1 MNPATEFLNPS
12 EAAKRLGVVSAKA
25 LRIYEQ
31 RGLIAPT
38 RTAAGWRAYGPDDL
52 RRATKIAALRSLGFS
67 LAPIA

>member
-1 MNPATEFLNPS
+1 MTSSAEFLNPS
-12 EAAKRLGVVSAKA
+12 DAAKRLGVSAKA

-67 LAPIA
+67 LAQIA